1 MKRKILVVD
10 DSSIIRKSVMQSLID
25 FDYEILEAP
34 NGEKGLELAKDNP
47 DLSLII
53 SDINMPEMNGI
64 EMIEAIGVDQQT
76 SSIPVM
82 VLSSEGGSELI
93 AKAKTLDVKG
103 WLVKPFNSAQLQEIV
118 KKLLGE

>member
-10 DSSIIRKSVMQSLID
+10 DSVIIRKSIMQSLVD
-25 FDYEILEAP
+25 FDYQILEAP

-64 EMIEAIGVDQQT
+64 EMIEAICVDQQT

-93 AKAKTLDVKG
+93 AKAKTLGVKG

>member
-93 AKAKTLDVKG
+93 AKAKTLGVKG

-118 KKLLGE
+118 KKLLDA

>member
-25 FDYEILEAP
+25 FDYEILEAQ

-93 AKAKTLDVKG
+93 AKAKTLGVKG

>member
-10 DSSIIRKSVMQSLID
+10 DSSIIHKSVMQSLID

-34 NGEKGLELAKDNP
+34 NGGKGLELAKDNP

-64 EMIEAIGVDQQT
+64 EMIEALGVDQQT

-93 AKAKTLDVKG
+93 AKAKTLGVKG